1 MADEKETKGAPEKK
15 AAKSMGLI
23 GVISKFPWMFLVIG
37 YLIVVEQLG
46 IQMDGTP
53 AFIFVGGL
61 VLIMFIETF
70 KAMDLTPFG
79 FFWDQFWA
87 IVCVALSSALLA
99 YLFFVEGRAPTF
111 YHWIGFLVI
120 LADAIINPLNAF
132 RSGLRNFDVGR

>member
-79 FFWDQFWA
+79 FFWISFGQ
-87 IVCVALSSALLA
+87 LSAWLSPLRSWLICSLSKAVRLL
-99 YLFFVEGRAPTF
+99 FI
-111 YHWIGFLVI
+111 IGLV
-120 LADAIINPLNAF
+120 F
-132 RSGLRNFDVGR
+132 